1 MVIDHVILDN
11 VNIVSDDDDDDACE
25 DYDDCLPT
33 CPGNQTLAL
42 HKSHSE
48 LLQVLRD
55 ENREDDGVND
65 NDDND
70 DDDDMIM
77 MMR

>member
-11 VNIVSDDDDDDACE
+11 VNEVSDDCE

-42 HKSHSE
+42 HKSHTV

-55 ENREDDGVND
+55 ENHYDDDVND
-65 NDDND
+65 DED
-70 DDDDMIM
+70 DDDTIMIM
-77 MMR
+77 ILI